1 VEDVRES
8 VRIDGGILVGH
19 DGSDCAQEALQWAGR
34 LAARAQLPLHVLR
47 AWSMTTAPRPAT
59 WEPGYVP
66 PLTDF
71 EKAALDELEQHV
83 ATAGIDPAVP
93 VTCHVVHRAPAR
105 GLIESGE
112 GADLLVVGARG
123 RGGFRGLLLGS
134 VSDQVVRHAP
144 CPVTVIRTGQ
154 ADTLAED
161 AAEA

>member
-1 VEDVRES
+1 
-8 VRIDGGILVGH
+8 
-19 DGSDCAQEALQWAGR
+19 
-34 LAARAQLPLHVLR
+34 
-47 AWSMTTAPRPAT
+47 M
-59 WEPGYVP
+59 P